1 MLKKNLFRLI
11 YSFFFYHLHYISC
24 LNVST
29 APTLHNMKP
38 HCNIFYMIVLWC
50 IEVNLFL
57 SAWLLYLYAP
67 AGFTKGE
74 ALNTVPADN
83 RQRHR
88 SLATGG
94 PHRGGLI
101 PTDWTRVLYHGAT
114 HRCVGVGRRERTD
127 RQTRREGQKH
137 RNWVGETQACSG
149 RQSVRGCE
157 EYVVTTTE
165 EEQNQIKS
173 CSVSVRRGRL
183 AHLRAAL
190 SIYRPSE
197 VWQCQGEKKQ
207 NRTTQWSRCLEDRLG
222 RQL

>member
-1 MLKKNLFRLI
+1 M
-11 YSFFFYHLHYISC
+11 SHLYYISC

-29 APTLHNMKP
+29 ASTLHNMKP
-38 HCNIFYMIVLWC
+38 HCDIFYMSVLWC

-88 SLATGG
+88 SMATGG

-114 HRCVGVGRRERTD
+114 HRRVGGGRRERTD
-127 RQTRREGQKH
+127 RQGGRDRNTETESVKH
-137 RNWVGETQACSG
+137 RHAVADGVSG
-149 RQSVRGCE
+149 AVKRTWLRLRR
-157 EYVVTTTE
+157 
-165 EEQNQIKS
+165 KS
-173 CSVSVRRGRL
+173 
-183 AHLRAAL
+183 
-190 SIYRPSE
+190 
-197 VWQCQGEKKQ
+197 
-207 NRTTQWSRCLEDRLG
+207 RTRSGPILLV
-222 RQL
+222 

>member
-1 MLKKNLFRLI
+1 MFSL
-11 YSFFFYHLHYISC
+11 
-24 LNVST
+24 
-29 APTLHNMKP
+29 P

-94 PHRGGLI
+94 PHWGGLI

-114 HRCVGVGRRERTD
+114 HRRVGGGRRERTD
-127 RQTRREGQKH
+127 RQTDRQGGRDRNTETESVKH
-137 RNWVGETQACSG
+137 RHAVADGVSGAVKRTWLRLRRKSRTRSGPVLLVCGED
-149 RQSVRGCE
+149 
-157 EYVVTTTE
+157 
-165 EEQNQIKS
+165 I
-173 CSVSVRRGRL
+173 
-183 AHLRAAL
+183 
-190 SIYRPSE
+190 
-197 VWQCQGEKKQ
+197 
-207 NRTTQWSRCLEDRLG
+207 
-222 RQL
+222 